1 MTIDLQQYAPAA
13 LATEPRT
20 GLSSKYS
27 FLPTRAVLDALA
39 EDGWVAVDCKQT
51 WGRRGGFSTSGKHQV
66 WLADRDIVAK
76 GYSWAQEMPR
86 IILTNSH
93 DGQSRYKMRAGLFRQ
108 ACSNGIE
115 VSDGLV
121 QAVSIAHYRHT
132 IEEVVATAHAFR
144 ENAELVG
151 EHVRTFKA
159 VELSPAAAVEFA
171 RRAIELRHAGSEGV
185 VAIEDILTPVRKEDA
200 GNSLWVRFNV
210 AQEKL
215 LKGAYPVYHRS
226 KNDWSVRDARPIR
239 SIDESSKLNTG
250 LWALAEQFSVN

>member
-1 MTIDLQQYAPAA
+1 LKLYLNFQNHNRKESNMTIDLQQYAPAA

-51 WGRRGGFSTSGKHQV
+51 WGRRGGFSTSGKHQ
-66 WLADRDIVAK
+66 
-76 GYSWAQEMPR
+76 
-86 IILTNSH
+86 
-93 DGQSRYKMRAGLFRQ
+93 
-108 ACSNGIE
+108 
-115 VSDGLV
+115 
-121 QAVSIAHYRHT
+121 
-132 IEEVVATAHAFR
+132 
-144 ENAELVG
+144 
-151 EHVRTFKA
+151 
-159 VELSPAAAVEFA
+159 FA